1 LINTKKNEHL
11 NKTESCI
18 KTTGLKFFEYQ
29 TESSR
34 HISNQTGFFFS
45 SLSLLNGIG
54 GVTTKRFRMT
64 EDPDNPNTKRY
75 KTEFIVIIALMVIV
89 AAFIVVQV
97 MPKL

>member
-1 LINTKKNEHL
+1 MQKNKYL
-11 NKTESCI
+11 KKTESCI

-29 TESSR
+29 TKPSR

-54 GVTTKRFRMT
+54 GVTTKRFKMT
-64 EDPDNPNTKRY
+64 EDPDNPNAKRY

-97 MPKL
+97 MPRL

>member
-1 LINTKKNEHL
+1 MQKNKYL
-11 NKTESCI
+11 KKTESCI

-29 TESSR
+29 TKPSR
-34 HISNQTGFFFS
+34 HISNQTGFFS

-54 GVTTKRFRMT
+54 GVTTKRFKMT
-64 EDPDNPNTKRY
+64 EDPDNPNAKRY

-97 MPKL
+97 MPRL